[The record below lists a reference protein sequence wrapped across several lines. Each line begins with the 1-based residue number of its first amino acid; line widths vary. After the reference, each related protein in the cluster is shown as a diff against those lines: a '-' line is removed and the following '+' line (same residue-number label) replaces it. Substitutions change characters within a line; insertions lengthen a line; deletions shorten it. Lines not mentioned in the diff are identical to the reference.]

1 MKVCDVHNIPLA
13 TNPAT
18 GELCVAAFAYAD
30 QGDQALAGAR

>member
-18 GELCVAAFAYAD
+18 GELCVAAFAYAE
-30 QGDQALAGAR
+30 QGGATFAGTR

>member
-1 MKVCDVHNIPLA
+1 MHNIPLA

-30 QGDQALAGAR
+30 HGSAALAVTR